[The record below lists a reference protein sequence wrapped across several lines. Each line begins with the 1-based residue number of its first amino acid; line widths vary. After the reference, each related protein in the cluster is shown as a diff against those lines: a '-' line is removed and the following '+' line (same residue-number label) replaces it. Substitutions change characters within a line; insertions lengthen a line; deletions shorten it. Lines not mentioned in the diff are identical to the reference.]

1 MFSFS
6 RLTWQ
11 WSITAEVFS
20 LNNLFV
26 GLLMALSVQFKEATT
41 AKERSKICKVGA
53 FSCGLSMCNQH
64 TIVIYMLC
72 IVLWVSSRLFRERE
86 LTLSNAL
93 KLSFCFLAGCLPY
106 LYLPISAYLNKA
118 RWTWGD
124 QTSFKGFMTHLLREE
139 YGTFSLAKLENGS
152 STIDVLLFQV
162 THMKME
168 LSLVVHVF
176 AIVACVCCAAK
187 DKEVTVDLA
196 VYINVIDIL
205 FFLCLEGKFGHFK
218 APVERFWMQSN
229 AVIVVLAGFGF
240 SLLFFVGE
248 IFIGNSRMI
257 YSLEWLLAAVLVTAQ
272 IYSNYRL
279 R

>member
-1 MFSFS
+1 M
-6 RLTWQ
+6 RLVGGSC
-11 WSITAEVFS
+11 SIA
-20 LNNLFV
+20 
-26 GLLMALSVQFKEATT
+26 SVLH
-41 AKERSKICKVGA
+41 
-53 FSCGLSMCNQH
+53 SCQ
-64 TIVIYMLC
+64 
-72 IVLWVSSRLFRERE
+72 E

-176 AIVACVCCAAK
+176 AIVACVCCAVRPKTKKSQLIWLFTSMLLTYSFFFAWRAN
-187 DKEVTVDLA
+187 L
-196 VYINVIDIL
+196 DISKPL
-205 FFLCLEGKFGHFK
+205 FKGV
-218 APVERFWMQSN
+218 VERFWMQSN

-272 IYSNYRL
+272 IYSNYR
-279 R
+279 